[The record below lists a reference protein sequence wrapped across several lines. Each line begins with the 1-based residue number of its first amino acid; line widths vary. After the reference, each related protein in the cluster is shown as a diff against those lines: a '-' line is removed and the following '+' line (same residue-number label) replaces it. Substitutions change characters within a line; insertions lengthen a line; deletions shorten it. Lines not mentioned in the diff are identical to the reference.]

1 MGKVGEAMTD
11 EFFSEQAI
19 VLELESGEA
28 LRAFMRP
35 LKVKEIGLSCRITKL
50 QEEHADE
57 AEFMPHLIKL
67 VEGTIDIS
75 IDALPMSTLKQIIDI
90 FIDFNFGDVGAD
102 KKLNTKTKG
111 RQDAA
116 RNNLAK
122 SFDFL
127 IHQGHSFSDILEYT
141 LPQVK
146 LFQDAAI
153 DRLTGVKKSVD
164 PIAALTAAG
173 VKLKG

>member
-90 FIDFNFGDVGAD
+90 FIDFNFGDGEKETKVKTEA
-102 KKLNTKTKG
+102 KKKIQTG
-111 RQDAA
+111 QDVIT
-116 RNNLAK
+116 R

-127 IHQGHSFSDILEYT
+127 IHQGHTFSDILEYT
-141 LPQVK
+141 LPQVRM
-146 LFQDAAI
+146 FQQAAI
-153 DRLTGVKKSVD
+153 DRLTGVKKVD